1 MKVSDDTKAYSVVII
16 WDEPNKGLFTILADS
31 EEEVRE
37 IAKADLGHLPNF
49 SIESLTEIDIPQSM
63 IEAGRE
69 EQNSLEED
77 LIEGTAKGEDS
88 ISQVTSEGNII
99 MFPTNPKLH

>member
-1 MKVSDDTKAYSVVII
+1 MKANDKTKAYSVVIN

-37 IAKADLGHLPNF
+37 TAQADLGHLPNF
-49 SIESLTEIDIPQSM
+49 FIESLTEIELP
-63 IEAGRE
+63 EAMVDVGE
-69 EQNSLEED
+69 QQNSLEED
-77 LIEGTAKGEDS
+77 LIEGRAKGADS
-88 ISQVTSEGNII
+88 VSQVSSEGNII